1 MKTAAELAK
10 KGKFEK
16 LKGFCRSQN
25 LLTGLR
31 NHCFKQQKEN
41 QLVIIEN
48 NNEPNQKLTEIVDG
62 LVGE

>member
-1 MKTAAELAK
+1 MQTAAELAK
-10 KGKFEK
+10 KGKFET

-41 QLVIIEN
+41 QLVITKKQ
-48 NNEPNQKLTEIVDG
+48 NEHNQKLTKIVVDEW
-62 LVGE
+62 V